1 METPWPTGLSG
12 IDGEMRRWDSPTV
25 DIVKSDNK
33 QRVTLPGGGPKRA
46 FQVVRPGE
54 NTWILTRLAPP
65 PEKPSKITIR
75 KVDGFTVASCGR
87 KVTQAEVRKLLEDFP

>member
-1 METPWPTGLSG
+1 M
-12 IDGEMRRWDSPTV
+12 